1 MSANEIRRFDQCH
14 GSTVAFAFDLRPLKY
29 RSAERQSKS
38 EKDMNRDSMS
48 SAHFYFILCASN
60 WKCAFSIFFFFL
72 FAFCSGLRFSMTQ
85 NRQLK
90 RNAARPFALL
100 YNALDRGPL
109 PIYQCIGV
117 TFAKIHLSVL
127 FCGPHLFYTRKLF
140 GSRNFMG
147 QKKKKKKN
155 STCRLNCIGA
165 YCVSVPLRRCGPV
178 KLQRTILSWPN
189 INAIRL
195 LFFYEER

>member
-1 MSANEIRRFDQCH
+1 
-14 GSTVAFAFDLRPLKY
+14 
-29 RSAERQSKS
+29 
-38 EKDMNRDSMS
+38 
-48 SAHFYFILCASN
+48 
-60 WKCAFSIFFFFL
+60 
-72 FAFCSGLRFSMTQ
+72 MTQ

-147 QKKKKKKN
+147 QKKKKKKFYLPIELHW
-155 STCRLNCIGA
+155 SIL
-165 YCVSVPLRRCGPV
+165 CVSAIAPLRSSETPTHNFVLAQYKCDSFAVFLRG
-178 KLQRTILSWPN
+178 KIKKQTIKITVIIPS
-189 INAIRL
+189 IRL
-195 LFFYEER
+195 ILVATIGRGPKLKITGIQIFSFSAKIKSHECCSRGALLF